1 VARITE
7 KRGSGYMLAEE
18 CWYFF
23 ASGCWFTSLANS
35 ALVESSTEG
44 QGGSSVG
51 VYVSLCHFLSN
62 CA

>member
-1 VARITE
+1 
-7 KRGSGYMLAEE
+7 MLAEE